1 MSYSPKADEA
11 KLSLRLSSCENN
23 ERGFTI
29 VELVVG
35 LAIGLILLGVAVKIF
50 LVQQRAYNVQE
61 QLSEMQQN
69 IRSAMDMIVRE
80 TKMAGYNPT
89 DLDFVGIGTNSSTTS
104 IQILADL
111 DGNGDTDDSNE
122 DITYSYDETDLQIER
137 NGAGNPIAEN
147 ITGFT
152 VFYFNANG
160 DDIGTS
166 TLTDIRQIEIKIIG
180 RTDKTDPDLDRVDD
194 DGEGYRYG
202 TLTTHVTPENLDF

>member
-1 MSYSPKADEA
+1 MSNLP
-11 KLSLRLSSCENN
+11 ENN

-89 DLDFVGIGTNSSTTS
+89 GTAFDVIVPPTKGIIYDTSQFRILKDDF
-104 IQILADL
+104 
-111 DGNGDTDDSNE
+111 NGDGDTADTDE
-122 DITYSYDETDLQIER
+122 DIIYSYDATDLQIER
-137 NGAGNPIAEN
+137 DGAGNPIAEN

-152 VFYFNANG
+152 FSYLDADG
-160 DDIGTS
+160 ASTTTS
-166 TLTDIRQIEIKIIG
+166 ADIRQIQVTITG
-180 RTDKTDPDLDRVDD
+180 RTDKTDPDLKRVD
-194 DGEGYRYG
+194 GVGYRYG
-202 TLTTHVTPENLDF
+202 TLTTHITPANLDF

>member
-1 MSYSPKADEA
+1 MSYSP
-11 KLSLRLSSCENN
+11 ENN

-50 LVQQRAYNVQE
+50 LVQQRSYSVQE

-80 TKMAGYNPT
+80 TKMAGYNPAGAIF
-89 DLDFVGIGTNSSTTS
+89 DGIEYDATKT
-104 IQILADL
+104 QLRILADL
-111 DGNGDTDDSNE
+111 DGDGTTTGTNE
-122 DITYSYDETDLQIER
+122 DITYSHDDTDLQIER

-147 ITGFT
+147 ITEFT
-152 VFYFNANG
+152 FDYYDASG
-160 DDIGTS
+160 TGTDTS
-166 TLTDIRQIEIKIIG
+166 TAIRQIEISITG
-180 RTDKTDPDLDRVDD
+180 RTDKTDPDLKRVD
-194 DGEGYRYG
+194 GVGYRYG

>member
-1 MSYSPKADEA
+1 MSYSP
-11 KLSLRLSSCENN
+11 ENN
-23 ERGFTI
+23 EHGFTM

-89 DLDFVGIGTNSSTTS
+89 GATFDGIEYDATKT
-104 IQILADL
+104 QLRILADL
-111 DGNGDTDDSNE
+111 NGDGTTTATTNENITYQYFNIDDDDYPLQIKRKGSTNDSFQPLAENIHAFAIEYYDANGDT
-122 DITYSYDETDLQIER
+122 TT
-137 NGAGNPIAEN
+137 
-147 ITGFT
+147 
-152 VFYFNANG
+152 
-160 DDIGTS
+160 TS
-166 TLTDIRQIEIKIIG
+166 TDIRQIEIKITG
-180 RTDKTDPDLDRVDD
+180 RTDKTDPDLDRVD
-194 DGEGYRYG
+194 GPLAFGYRYG

>member
-1 MSYSPKADEA
+1 MSYSP
-11 KLSLRLSSCENN
+11 ENN

-29 VELVVG
+29 IELVVG

-89 DLDFVGIGTNSSTTS
+89 GASFDGIGDNSSATS
-104 IQILADL
+104 IQIKADL
-111 DGNGDTDDSNE
+111 TGNGDTADEDE
-122 DITYSYDETDLQIER
+122 DITYSYDDADLQIER
-137 NGAGNPIAEN
+137 DGAGNPIAEN
-147 ITGFT
+147 ITEFT
-152 VFYFNANG
+152 VLYFNANG

-166 TLTDIRQIEIKIIG
+166 TLTAIRQIQVTITG
-180 RTDKTDPDLDRVDD
+180 RTDKTDPDLKRVD
-194 DGEGYRYG
+194 GVGYRYG
-202 TLTTHVTPENLDF
+202 TLTTHITPANLDF